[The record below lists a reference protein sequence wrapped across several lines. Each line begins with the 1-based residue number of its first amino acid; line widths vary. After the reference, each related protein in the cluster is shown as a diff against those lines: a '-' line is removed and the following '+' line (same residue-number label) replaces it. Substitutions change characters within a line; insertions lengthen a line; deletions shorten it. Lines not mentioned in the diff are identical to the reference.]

1 MNRAATSRWY
11 PRPLVALP
19 EGDLLEWVRRRPVA
33 GAMTRAV
40 LTLAPDTGPM
50 VASWAAARRGVRRL
64 PVIYDG
70 TVVGVVSRGELE
82 EAGSNTTVGDLMHTP
97 PLVARLDTP
106 LATAART
113 MVESAVGCLPVVSR
127 GILQGIITLGDLRR
141 VGLPEA
147 DTTPSPCAS
156 CGAVERVRLCHRT
169 MVPFCV
175 DCLER
180 SSPPEWWE

>member
-1 MNRAATSRWY
+1 
-11 PRPLVALP
+11 LVALP

-70 TVVGVVSRGELE
+70 AVVGVVSRTELE
-82 EAGSNTTVGDLMHTP
+82 EATGGATVGDLMHTP
-97 PLVARLDTP
+97 PLTARLDTP
-106 LATAART
+106 LAVAART
-113 MVESAVGCLPVVSR
+113 MVESAVGCLPVISR
-127 GILQGIITLGDLRR
+127 GMLHGIITLGDLRR

-147 DTTPSPCAS
+147 ETTPATCAS
-156 CGAVERVRLCHRT
+156 CGADERIRICPRT
-169 MVPFCV
+169 AVPFCV

-180 SSPPEWWE
+180 SSPPEWWEEIGGSG